1 MFKVSISHFSWK
13 ITRKIQLKVIPYHD
27 YRLNLVFTDIPNHT
41 GNYFICHLYSCLWCK
56 IHPLQAGFKGAVEVK
71 REVVSSL
78 SPYFNWLT
86 IFQFLLEPQIF
97 SIYFR
102 KLWNELEVL
111 GKKIFLSILQKFIF
125 VFPMTIINII
135 PHSSS
140 NLKLYTEKMSITVWV

>member
-97 SIYFR
+97 SYLFQKTLKWVKSLRGKNLSFDFTKIH
-102 KLWNELEVL
+102 LWV
-111 GKKIFLSILQKFIF
+111 
-125 VFPMTIINII
+125 
-135 PHSSS
+135 S
-140 NLKLYTEKMSITVWV
+140 NDNNKYNPSQLK